1 MSTEIKSPTF
11 PESVIDGTI
20 ANWIK
25 QEGEIVTQDEV
36 IAEIETDKV
45 VLEVVAPFD
54 GELKKIVKNAGDTV
68 TSAEVIAEFERG
80 DASSENVDTS
90 DEDTKSMQSEINQD
104 QSEALNSL
112 HETTQEI
119 IPEETLEPELEPIT
133 ETSKAK
139 AGPAAKRLMSEESI
153 DPKDVKPTGKG
164 GRITKADVIYH
175 MNRIEE
181 TSPAPADNEL
191 QSFGEEERIP
201 MSRLRTTIAKRLVKV
216 KQETA
221 MLTTFNEV
229 DMQPIKDL
237 RAKYGEEFFAEHGTK
252 LGFMGFFVSAAVQA
266 LRKFPIVNASIDNE
280 DIVYHGFQDIGVA
293 VSTDRGLVVPVVR
306 DAGNLSIAD
315 IELKITEYSEKARES
330 KLSIEEMQGGTFT
343 ISNGGI
349 FGSLLSTPILNAPQ
363 TAILGM
369 HKIQDRPIALNGEVV
384 IRPMMYLAMSYDHR
398 LLDGKEAVT
407 FLVAIKELLESP
419 ERLLLNL

>member
-20 ANWIK
+20 ASWVK
-25 QEGEIVTQDEV
+25 KEGDAVSQDEV

-54 GELKKIVKNAGDTV
+54 GELKKIVKKAGDTV
-68 TSAEVIAEFERG
+68 SSAEVIAEFERG
-80 DASSENVDTS
+80 DASSEDVDTS
-90 DEDTKSMQSEINQD
+90 DKAAESAQSVVNEAQSE
-104 QSEALNSL
+104 SPNSTKESL
-112 HETTQEI
+112 QEN
-119 IPEETLEPELEPIT
+119 IPEETVDQVPASVI

-153 DPKDVKPTGKG
+153 DPNDVKPTGKG
-164 GRITKADVIYH
+164 GRITKADVIAH
-175 MNRIEE
+175 MNPDEE
-181 TSPAPADNEL
+181 SIPAPADSEL
-191 QSFGEEERIP
+191 QYSGEEERVP

-280 DIVYHGFQDIGVA
+280 DVVYHGFQDIGVA

-315 IELKITEYSEKARES
+315 IELKITEYSEKAREG

-407 FLVAIKELLESP
+407 FLVAIKEMLESP